1 MSQCIHEWTWQVEL
15 TGVSSNPNSTTNWSC
30 DLDQMTYS
38 TWNVLFESGFN
49 IILKGLEDQI
59 RGHVCQAYHMQ
70 EVNSV
75 SLLPTHLIV
84 VQSEPVE
91 DISYKH
97 EMFKP
102 LLPTNPEKRGL
113 WPRLCTRRVLLWPS
127 SDYALPQRV
136 RILWGQGD
144 THTQNPCPAS
154 SPCSV

>member
-1 MSQCIHEWTWQVEL
+1 M
-15 TGVSSNPNSTTNWSC
+15 SSNPNSTTNWSC

-113 WPRLCTRRVLLWPS
+113 
-127 SDYALPQRV
+127 
-136 RILWGQGD
+136 
-144 THTQNPCPAS
+144 
-154 SPCSV
+154 